1 VHAFVHPVIG
11 YSDKMIVVINY
22 GAQYCHLIAR
32 RIREFNVYSEIKQ
45 FNVSAEQIKK
55 LKPEGIIL
63 SGGPSSVYEKN
74 APKSDRKI
82 LELGIPVLGICYG
95 QQLIAK
101 QLNAKVEARKIK
113 EYGKKIINVRNKKS
127 LLKNLKNK
135 EQAWMSHGDSVT
147 RLPGGFKV
155 LASTDTCKIASF
167 GNDEKKIYGVQFHP
181 EVAHTTK
188 GKQILK
194 NFVFGICKAK
204 KDYNTQGLKNK
215 LIEEIRGTVKDKE
228 VIMGASGGVDSTI
241 AAVLFKEAIGKR
253 LHCVFVDHGLIRKN
267 ELKIVRKRYKNFG
280 LKVEYVDASS
290 VFLKKLKGV
299 TDPEKKRKIIGHTF
313 IEVFEN
319 KAKQLRKKYKKVRF
333 LGQGTIYPDRIES
346 AQPNKQASKI
356 KSHHNIELPEKM
368 GFKVIEPLKELYKD
382 GVRALGKQLK
392 LPKEILYRH
401 PFPGPGLA
409 IRILGE
415 ITAERLRILK
425 EADHIYMLELK
436 KSKQYDKIWQAF
448 AALLPVKT
456 VGVMGDARTYE
467 YVISLRAVTSK
478 DAMTADWAKIPNDI
492 LEKISNRIIN
502 EVKGVNRVVYD
513 ITQKPP
519 GTIEYE

>member
-1 VHAFVHPVIG
+1 
-11 YSDKMIVVINY
+11 MIIVINY
-22 GAQYCHLIAR
+22 GGQYCHLIAR
-32 RIREFNVYSEIKQ
+32 RTRELGVFSEVKPFDISVEEIKKI
-45 FNVSAEQIKK
+45 NPK
-55 LKPEGIIL
+55 GIIL
-63 SGGPSSVYEKN
+63 SGGPSSVYDKK
-74 APKSDRKI
+74 APKSNEKI
-82 LELGIPVLGICYG
+82 LKLGIPILGICYG

-101 QLNAKVEARKIK
+101 QLKAKVQSGKIK
-113 EYGKKIINVRNKKS
+113 EYGKKIARVINKNSLLRNLNKK
-127 LLKNLKNK
+127 
-135 EQAWMSHGDSVT
+135 EQVWMSHGDAVT
-147 RLPGGFKV
+147 KLPKGFKV
-155 LASTDTCKIASF
+155 LASTDSCKVASF

-181 EVAHTTK
+181 EVAHTIK
-188 GKQILK
+188 GNQILK
-194 NFVFGICKAK
+194 NFVFNICKAK
-204 KDYNTQGLKNK
+204 KDYNTKNLKNK
-215 LIEEIRGTVKDKE
+215 LIKEIRDTVEDKE

-253 LHCVFVDHGLIRKN
+253 LHCAFVDHGLISKN
-267 ELKIVRKRYKNFG
+267 ELKIVKKHYKRFG
-280 LKVEYVDASS
+280 LRDEYVDANDI
-290 VFLKKLKGV
+290 FLKKLKGV
-299 TDPEKKRKIIGHTF
+299 ADPEKKRKIIGHAF
-313 IEVFEN
+313 IEVFEK
-319 KAKQLRKKYKKVRF
+319 KAKQLRKKYKKIKF

-368 GFKVIEPLKELYKD
+368 GFKVIEPLRELYKD
-382 GVRALGKQLK
+382 GVRALGSQLK
-392 LPKEILYRH
+392 IPKEILYRH

-425 EADHIYMLELK
+425 ESDHIYMLELK

-478 DAMTADWAKIPNDI
+478 DAMTADWAKIPNHI

-513 ITQKPP
+513 VTQKPP

>member
-1 VHAFVHPVIG
+1 
-11 YSDKMIVVINY
+11 MIVVINY

-204 KDYNTQGLKNK
+204 KDYNTKNLKEK
-215 LIEEIRGTVKDKE
+215 LIKEIRGIVKDKE

-313 IEVFEN
+313 IEV
-319 KAKQLRKKYKKVRF
+319 
-333 LGQGTIYPDRIES
+333 
-346 AQPNKQASKI
+346 
-356 KSHHNIELPEKM
+356 
-368 GFKVIEPLKELYKD
+368 
-382 GVRALGKQLK
+382 
-392 LPKEILYRH
+392 
-401 PFPGPGLA
+401 
-409 IRILGE
+409 
-415 ITAERLRILK
+415 
-425 EADHIYMLELK
+425 
-436 KSKQYDKIWQAF
+436 
-448 AALLPVKT
+448 
-456 VGVMGDARTYE
+456 
-467 YVISLRAVTSK
+467 
-478 DAMTADWAKIPNDI
+478 
-492 LEKISNRIIN
+492 
-502 EVKGVNRVVYD
+502 
-513 ITQKPP
+513 
-519 GTIEYE
+519 

>member
-1 VHAFVHPVIG
+1 
-11 YSDKMIVVINY
+11 MIVVINY
-22 GAQYCHLIAR
+22 GGQYCHLIAR
-32 RIREFNVYSEIKQ
+32 RIREFGVYSGIRPFNISVNEIKR
-45 FNVSAEQIKK
+45 
-55 LKPEGIIL
+55 LKPKGIIL
-63 SGGPSSVYEKN
+63 SGGPSSVYDKK
-74 APKSDRKI
+74 APKSNEKI
-82 LELGIPVLGICYG
+82 LKLGIPVLGICYG

-101 QLNAKVEARKIK
+101 QLKAKVQPKKVK
-113 EYGKKIINVRNKKS
+113 EYGKKIAKITNKKS

-135 EQAWMSHGDSVT
+135 EPVWMSHGDSVAK
-147 RLPGGFKV
+147 LPKGFKA
-155 LASTDTCKIASF
+155 LASTDSCKIASF
-167 GNDEKKIYGVQFHP
+167 GNDDKKIYGVQFHP
-181 EVAHTTK
+181 EVVHTPK
-188 GKQILK
+188 GNQVLK
-194 NFVFGICKAK
+194 NFVFDICKAK
-204 KDYNTQGLKNK
+204 KDYSTKGLKERLVK
-215 LIEEIRGTVKDKE
+215 EIRDTVKDKE
-228 VIMGASGGVDSTI
+228 VLMGASGGVDSTI
-241 AAVLFKEAIGKR
+241 AAVLFKEAIGKK

-267 ELKIVRKRYKNFG
+267 ELKIVKERYKKFG
-280 LKVEYVDASS
+280 LQVEYVDASS
-290 VFLKKLKGV
+290 IFLKKLKGV

-319 KAKQLRKKYKKVRF
+319 KAKQLRKKYKKIKF

-346 AQPNKQASKI
+346 AQPTKQASKI

-382 GVRALGKQLK
+382 GVRDLGKQLK

-425 EADHIYMLELK
+425 EADHTYMLELK
-436 KSKQYDKIWQAF
+436 KSKQYGKIWQAF
-448 AALLPVKT
+448 AALFPVKS

>member
-1 VHAFVHPVIG
+1 
-11 YSDKMIVVINY
+11 MILVLNF
-22 GAQYCHLIAR
+22 GGQYCHLICR
-32 RIREFNVYSEIKQ
+32 RIRDLGVYSEIKP
-45 FNVSAEQIKK
+45 FNVSVNEIKK
-55 LKPEGIIL
+55 LNPNGIIL
-63 SGGPSSVYEKN
+63 SGGPSSVYGKN
-74 APKSDRKI
+74 APKSDKKI

-101 QLNAKVEARKIK
+101 QLNAKVEPGKIK
-113 EYGKKIINVRNKKS
+113 EYGKKNARIINKKS
-127 LLKNLKNK
+127 LLKNLNNK
-135 EQAWMSHGDSVT
+135 EQVWMSHGDSVT
-147 RLPGGFKV
+147 KLPKGFKA
-155 LASTDTCKIASF
+155 LASTDTCKNASF

-181 EVAHTTK
+181 EVAHTMK
-188 GKQILK
+188 GNQVLK

-204 KDYNTQGLKNK
+204 KDYSTKGLKAK
-215 LIEEIRGTVKDKE
+215 LIKEIRDIVRDKE
-228 VIMGASGGVDSTI
+228 VLMGASGGVDSTV

-267 ELKIVRKRYKNFG
+267 ELKIVKKRYKKFG
-280 LKVEYVDASS
+280 LQVEYVDASS
-290 VFLKKLKGV
+290 IFLKKLKGIS
-299 TDPEKKRKIIGHTF
+299 DPEKKRKIIGHTF
-313 IEVFEN
+313 IEVFES
-319 KAKQLRKKYKKVRF
+319 KAKQLRKKYKKIKF
-333 LGQGTIYPDRIES
+333 FGQGTIYPDRIES
-346 AQPNKQASKI
+346 AQPTKQASKI

-382 GVRALGKQLK
+382 GVRALGEQLK
-392 LPKEILYRH
+392 IPQEILYRH

-425 EADHIYMLELK
+425 EADHIYMLDLK
-436 KSKQYDKIWQAF
+436 KYNQYDKIWQAF
-448 AALLPVKT
+448 AALLPVKS

-467 YVISLRAVTSK
+467 YIISLRAVTSK